1 MTTEIKNDYECLI
14 QEMII
19 DGINGMTP
27 EIKELIQ
34 NAPIEKRRSM
44 VLTILEENNVEH
56 RLLCDKIYKTISVDD
71 YSEMNHIKDVVT
83 MLREYVKVSETEV
96 KTMGEVMTPISLVE
110 EMLDTLPYE
119 VWTNPNLKW
128 LDPCNGVGT
137 FFSVVIERLMK
148 GLEAFE
154 PDENLRYKHIIENMI
169 YACELQAKNL
179 FLYLYA
185 FDPKD
190 EYALNIYNGSYL
202 DEGFDE
208 HMKLWGVDKFDVI
221 VMNPPYNESK
231 EGKRAFQSSTLWD
244 KFVVKTVGQLVEGG
258 YLVAVHPDGWRSF
271 GGIFNDVKRVLKN
284 KQLLYLEVHNTTDGI
299 KTFGVSTA
307 YDFYCLHNVPNT
319 MFTKIKCMDGTIQ
332 RVDISKMEFIP
343 NGMFKEFEKLI
354 AKNGEERVDMSLRR
368 YAYDHKK
375 DHTSKEQTEEFK
387 YPIVYLTY
395 KDGSINFWYSNT
407 NTKGHFGIPK
417 VIWSNGSGTTPIVDE
432 KGEYGMAE
440 YCFAIVDEPKNLPFI
455 KKAMENP
462 EFTKLMS
469 FSDGKTGVGMH
480 KYNYKVISLFKKDFW
495 KEFLK

>member
-1 MTTEIKNDYECLI
+1 MKAEMKNTYEDLI

-56 RLLCDKIYKTISVDD
+56 RLLCDKIHKTISVDD

-83 MLREYVKVSETEV
+83 MLRDYVKVSATEV

-148 GLEAFE
+148 GLESFE
-154 PDENLRYKHIIENMI
+154 PNEKLRYKHIVENMI

-190 EYALNIYNGSYL
+190 EYALNIYCGSYL
-202 DEGFDE
+202 DEGFDN

-221 VMNPPYNESK
+221 VMNPPYQTLK
-231 EGKRAFQSSTLWD
+231 EGNRKSQPLWD
-244 KFVVKTVGQLVEGG
+244 KFVIKTISQLVEDG
-258 YLVAVHPDGWRSF
+258 YLVAVHPDGWRNIGTMFS
-271 GGIFNDVKRVLKN
+271 DVRNILRS
-284 KQLLYLEVHNTTDGI
+284 KQLLFLEVHNTDDGI
-299 KTFGVSTA
+299 KTFGANTT

-319 MFTKIKCMDGTIQ
+319 MFTKIKCMDGTTQ
-332 RVDISKMEFIP
+332 RADISKMEFIP
-343 NGMFKEFEKLI
+343 NGMFKEFEKLL
-354 AKNGEERVDMSLRR
+354 AKGDEEKVLILHSFSDYETRKPHV
-368 YAYDHKK
+368 
-375 DHTSKEQTEEFK
+375 SKEQTEEFK
-387 YPIVYLTY
+387 HPVVYVTY
-395 KDGSINFWYSNT
+395 KDGSVNFMYSNT
-407 NTKGHFGIPK
+407 QEKGHFGIPK
-417 VIWSNGSGTTPIVDE
+417 VIWSNGGATTPIIDE
-432 KGEYGMAE
+432 NGDYALTQFS
-440 YCFAIVDEPKNLPFI
+440 YAIVDEPKNLPFI
-455 KKAMENP
+455 QKAMLTS
-462 EFTKLMS
+462 EFMKLMS
-469 FSDGKTGVGMH
+469 FADGVTGVGRH
-480 KYNYKVISLFKKDFW
+480 RYNKKAISLFRKDFW